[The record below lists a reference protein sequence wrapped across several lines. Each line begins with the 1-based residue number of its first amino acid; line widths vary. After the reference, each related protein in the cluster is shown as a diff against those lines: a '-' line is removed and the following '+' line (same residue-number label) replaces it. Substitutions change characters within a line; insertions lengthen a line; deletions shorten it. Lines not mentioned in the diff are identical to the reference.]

1 MHMLSFIV
9 RLFKLKCMYGL
20 SNSALEAILH
30 LFSLVLPEGHCIPN
44 TLDKVQKVVRDLG
57 HRLRFL
63 LQNVSNATHHCVAK
77 TIFLATKQKNA
88 AQSFNHATICHDC
101 QRPSRRGNLDK
112 LQ

>member
-1 MHMLSFIV
+1 
-9 RLFKLKCMYGL
+9 MYGL

-77 TIFLATKQKNA
+77 TIFLATKQKKA

>member
-20 SNSALEAILH
+20 SNSALEAIFH

-63 LQNVSNATHHCVAK
+63 LQNVSNETHHCVQK
-77 TIFLATKQKNA
+77 PYFLQPNKKMRLKVSTTRLFATTANDHHVVA
-88 AQSFNHATICHDC
+88 I
-101 QRPSRRGNLDK
+101 
-112 LQ
+112 